1 MVILNSQE
9 MVDTLVKETIQREI
23 TACLFA
29 AQKCGYIHLP
39 TTREER
45 KEIMQLLTKLSLE
58 TMPA

>member
-1 MVILNSQE
+1 